1 MKTSENKT
9 SLFPCRQIPGD
20 PADAKLLGLY
30 RQAQEDRWLQRVK
43 IPGGELTGLA
53 WRKLAE
59 LARRFTPATPL
70 HLTTRQDIEIHDL
83 QASDVPAVHLEL
95 QAAGLSSFTAAGDT
109 PRNTVVCPCSGTR
122 AGSASLR
129 PLARL
134 IESQAAE
141 IDGVYTLPRKFKMSL
156 SCGPGC
162 GQPWITDLGLVF
174 KRREGLA
181 GFAVVAAGSLGARP
195 GTGVVLMDWLASQ
208 DVVPLVIATIRFFA
222 AHGDRENRRK
232 ARLRHVRERM
242 GDDVF
247 IARLTEV
254 FERTRA
260 EKDWPV
266 ATLDPARLDH
276 PAKQTLTFANG
287 DVSPAMADDLAAL
300 AEDAETLVRLD
311 THHRVVVFG
320 RSEAGLKEKLDA
332 SASLWPAANLAASV
346 VACPGKRWCAHGLV
360 DTNSPADVIRQRF
373 AKILPAGTTV
383 CISGCPNGC
392 AHPAVAD
399 IGLTGRII
407 QDDAGLKT
415 DAFDI
420 LTDGGMGRD
429 ERLAK
434 PIATKIPAKN
444 VADEIEK
451 FTMKSMFTMKHMK
464 SMK

>member
-1 MKTSENKT
+1 
-9 SLFPCRQIPGD
+9 
-20 PADAKLLGLY
+20 
-30 RQAQEDRWLQRVK
+30 
-43 IPGGELTGLA
+43 
-53 WRKLAE
+53 
-59 LARRFTPATPL
+59 
-70 HLTTRQDIEIHDL
+70 
-83 QASDVPAVHLEL
+83 
-95 QAAGLSSFTAAGDT
+95 
-109 PRNTVVCPCSGTR
+109 
-122 AGSASLR
+122 
-129 PLARL
+129 
-134 IESQAAE
+134 
-141 IDGVYTLPRKFKMSL
+141 
-156 SCGPGC
+156 
-162 GQPWITDLGLVF
+162 
-174 KRREGLA
+174 
-181 GFAVVAAGSLGARP
+181 
-195 GTGVVLMDWLASQ
+195 
-208 DVVPLVIATIRFFA
+208 
-222 AHGDRENRRK
+222 
-232 ARLRHVRERM
+232 M

-332 SASLWPAANLAASV
+332 AASLWPAANLAASV

-451 FTMKSMFTMKHMK
+451 FTMKHMK